1 MGQGCPKR
9 KEMGQ
14 RSSQAMQRVKKAQSS
29 MSMNPM
35 TILGHH
41 SQLREE
47 YAAGLEK
54 AQQAGVK

>member
-1 MGQGCPKR
+1 
-9 KEMGQ
+9 
-14 RSSQAMQRVKKAQSS
+14 

-35 TILGHH
+35 TILGHY

-47 YAAGLEK
+47 YAADLKE